1 MATSATDIAL
11 SEDLHTEIIARETK
25 LQTYWEHVAA
35 TAWGN
40 YVSGIE
46 RRIILHAQS
55 LAGNPNKALEMGCEG
70 GRWAKLLADM
80 AWRLTCIDTD
90 ASTLN
95 ECRRKV
101 PNAECILADPK
112 DVAIPCDSGSMS
124 LVLCVE
130 VAPVIESDWFLSEA
144 ARVLRIG
151 GIFVGTV
158 WNKASL
164 RGLTARIRHNG
175 QWQKNGTRFYKHSYR
190 AWRRQL
196 CDADF
201 EVVHE
206 EGLCWAPFGRT
217 SNSPLIPLVTN
228 FERLLKLHH
237 VLTVSPWVAFIARR
251 VSAKLN
257 AENAQS

>member
-1 MATSATDIAL
+1 
-11 SEDLHTEIIARETK
+11 
-25 LQTYWEHVAA
+25 LQTYWENVAA

-40 YVSGIE
+40 YVSGVE

-55 LAGNPNKALEMGCEG
+55 LAGNPTKALEIGCEG

-80 AWRLTCIDTD
+80 GWRLTCIDVDT
-90 ASTLN
+90 SMLN

-101 PNAECILADPK
+101 PNAECILADRK

-130 VAPVIESDWFLSEA
+130 VAPVIQSDWFLSEA
-144 ARVLRIG
+144 ARVLRIE

-158 WNKASL
+158 WNKVSL

-175 QWQKNGTRFYKHSYR
+175 ERRNGPRFYKHSYR
-190 AWRRQL
+190 AWKRQL
-196 CDADF
+196 CNAGF

-217 SNSPLIPLVTN
+217 SNSSLIPFATN
-228 FERLLKLHH
+228 LERLLRLHH
-237 VLTVSPWVAFIARR
+237 VPTISPWIAFIARK
-251 VSAKLN
+251 VKAKL
-257 AENAQS
+257 